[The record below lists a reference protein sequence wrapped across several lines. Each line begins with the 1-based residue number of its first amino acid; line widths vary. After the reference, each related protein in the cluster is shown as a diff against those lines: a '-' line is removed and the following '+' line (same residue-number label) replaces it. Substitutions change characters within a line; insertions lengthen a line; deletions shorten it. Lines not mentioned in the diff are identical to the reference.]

1 MNRKCYRAL
10 RRSVQPVERR
20 FVSVDLNAMYD
31 DKNYNNNNHI
41 KYNILLLYIFE
52 QFFFFNSFLNNLL
65 GTHAQI
71 IHKHRFPSGQ
81 RGET

>member
-1 MNRKCYRAL
+1 MNRKCYLAL

-31 DKNYNNNNHI
+31 NKNYNNNNHI
-41 KYNILLLYIFE
+41 NIIFYCYISLSN
-52 QFFFFNSFLNNLL
+52 FFSNSFLNNLL

>member
-52 QFFFFNSFLNNLL
+52 QFFFFTLLCFLL
-65 GTHAQI
+65 
-71 IHKHRFPSGQ
+71 FCVYCFVFFF
-81 RGET
+81 